1 MKSINK
7 RIGIISLL
15 LLLCISLLCFTSCE
29 YSEEQQAEITRN
41 RDLAEDFL
49 DLVIAGEKSQAYAM
63 ASSACTYAEFE
74 EFYAAIREDLEGVES
89 FSLTTYRA
97 NAFSNG
103 NGATLC
109 DAVYEVRTD
118 KDTFFTLTVSSSSTN
133 PLGLDYVQLD
143 DTTDFRRI
151 TQVALPFA
159 NAFMTAISISCIVL
173 AVFMI
178 VDCVKR
184 RVKLMPLWIIAILVS
199 SSYSFSFGDGFNMGQ
214 SFGVL
219 IQPSSLSVNS
229 VFMSIAVTFVVP
241 SGLIVYMLV
250 RNYLPVKPPKKKKE
264 DEAAET
270 AVAAEPTVTEPVAEA
285 AALPS
290 PEETAAEPIADESE
304 AVEEATE
311 ESAPEETNE

>member
-7 RIGIISLL
+7 RIGIIFLL

-151 TQVALPFA
+151 TQVALPFV

-250 RNYLPVKPPKKKKE
+250 RNYLPVKPPKKKP
-264 DEAAET
+264 ET
-270 AVAAEPTVTEPVAEA
+270 ADEPLVTATDAPAAPETTE
-285 AALPS
+285 ALPS
-290 PEETAAEPIADESE
+290 PVETAEGTSEPAEAAKESTDETKE
-304 AVEEATE
+304 
-311 ESAPEETNE
+311 

>member
-7 RIGIISLL
+7 RIGIVSLL

-250 RNYLPVKPPKKKKE
+250 RNYLPLKPPKKKP
-264 DEAAET
+264 ET
-270 AVAAEPTVTEPVAEA
+270 ADEPTEVATDAPTAPETTE
-285 AALPS
+285 ALPS
-290 PEETAAEPIADESE
+290 PVETAEGTSEPAEAAKESTDETKE
-304 AVEEATE
+304 
-311 ESAPEETNE
+311 